1 MRGVMTHAGGSYNC
15 ESLDA
20 IRKMGNKQV
29 RRIPVTNDN
38 DYLVGM
44 ISLADIA
51 LETRED
57 RELSEALEDISKGS
71 SFWNRLFG

>member
-1 MRGVMTHAGGSYNC
+1 
-15 ESLDA
+15 
-20 IRKMGNKQV
+20 MGNKQV

-57 RELSEALEDISKGS
+57 RELAEAV
-71 SFWNRLFG
+71 